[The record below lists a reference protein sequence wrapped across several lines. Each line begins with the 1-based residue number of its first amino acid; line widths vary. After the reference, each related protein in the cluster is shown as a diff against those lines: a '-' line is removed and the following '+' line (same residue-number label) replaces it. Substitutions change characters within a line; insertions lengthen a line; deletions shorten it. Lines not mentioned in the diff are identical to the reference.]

1 MLPRRGAPPK
11 AVPILV
17 KEGYF
22 WARFEGRDL
31 RSGTLEARYAGS
43 GGYHPLTTQI
53 PVVSSV
59 TTSR

>member
-1 MLPRRGAPPK
+1 MP
-11 AVPILV
+11 VLV

-22 WARFEGRDL
+22 WARFEGRAL

-43 GGYHPLTTQI
+43 DAYQPLTAQM

-59 TTSR
+59 TTIR